1 MTFRRFRTT
10 CLKLFPVLLLTLAA
24 AAQSPRPSLEQIL
37 SYAFPDQ
44 LTAAAQGERVAWVF
58 NIRGVRN
65 IWVADGPDFKN
76 AHPVT
81 YYSEDD
87 GQPIAGLTLT
97 PDGRTAVYARGSETN
112 SEGEVADPANF
123 VNRLQQQVWA
133 VDVDR
138 GGEPRLLGTMEC
150 GSEGCE
156 DIELSPDGRYAA
168 WAARGRIWVAPV
180 SGGMPAQPIGYVRGN
195 NIQPR
200 WSPDGTRIAFTSQ
213 RGDHS
218 FIAVYD
224 FQNQSLL
231 YLAPSF
237 DRDLLPR
244 WSLDGKHIAFIRL
257 HGLEARVPLVPLRP
271 EPWAIWVA
279 DASTGQA
286 RLLWQS
292 GDGPDDSFPRLRQG
306 ETFRFV
312 ANDRILFA
320 SEQDGWNHLYT
331 IPLSG
336 GSPLRLTEGAY
347 EVEQVTVSPDAQWI
361 YYTSN
366 QNDIDRRHIWRVRP
380 TGGVPEAVTQG
391 ETIEWSPVIT
401 GDGRQVLCLGS
412 SATVPAMPY
421 RITAS
426 GREML
431 ARQALPAD
439 YPSQALVV
447 PRQVVFKSADG
458 LEIHGQLFVPRD
470 LHPPAPA
477 IVFMHGGP
485 IRQMVLGFHYMDYYH
500 NAYAENQYLASL
512 GFVVLSVNY
521 RLGVMYG
528 RAFREP
534 EHAGWRGAAEYQDIV
549 AAAHYLQSLP
559 YVDAHRIGLWGGSY
573 GGYLTALGLA
583 RNSDLFAAGVD
594 LHGVHDWSA
603 FLNRWMRFERGGVS
617 SPPDLAEAVRLAR
630 ESSPVSAVDRWKSP
644 VLLIQGDDDR
654 NVPFSQSVDLVQR
667 LREHHVPFETLVFPD
682 EIHGFLMW
690 KSWLRAYQATAD
702 FFVRVLMRGEKIAVA
717 P

>member
-200 WSPDGTRIAFTSQ
+200 WS
-213 RGDHS
+213 
-218 FIAVYD
+218 
-224 FQNQSLL
+224 
-231 YLAPSF
+231 
-237 DRDLLPR
+237 
-244 WSLDGKHIAFIRL
+244 LDGKHIAFIRL

-391 ETIEWSPVIT
+391 ETIE
-401 GDGRQVLCLGS
+401 
-412 SATVPAMPY
+412 
-421 RITAS
+421 
-426 GREML
+426 
-431 ARQALPAD
+431 
-439 YPSQALVV
+439 
-447 PRQVVFKSADG
+447 
-458 LEIHGQLFVPRD
+458 
-470 LHPPAPA
+470 
-477 IVFMHGGP
+477 
-485 IRQMVLGFHYMDYYH
+485 
-500 NAYAENQYLASL
+500 
-512 GFVVLSVNY
+512 
-521 RLGVMYG
+521 
-528 RAFREP
+528 
-534 EHAGWRGAAEYQDIV
+534 
-549 AAAHYLQSLP
+549 
-559 YVDAHRIGLWGGSY
+559 
-573 GGYLTALGLA
+573 
-583 RNSDLFAAGVD
+583 
-594 LHGVHDWSA
+594 
-603 FLNRWMRFERGGVS
+603 
-617 SPPDLAEAVRLAR
+617 
-630 ESSPVSAVDRWKSP
+630 
-644 VLLIQGDDDR
+644 
-654 NVPFSQSVDLVQR
+654 
-667 LREHHVPFETLVFPD
+667 
-682 EIHGFLMW
+682 
-690 KSWLRAYQATAD
+690 
-702 FFVRVLMRGEKIAVA
+702 
-717 P
+717 